1 MAPCYGWRSPHT
13 RGARVQHQPVKAQ
26 PRIIPAYA
34 GSTDRPLG
42 RPRPGADH
50 PRIRGEH
57 HAKAFEAWNVQGSS
71 PHTRGAPPQRHHRRP
86 ESRIIP
92 AYAGS
97 TCPEDAYECFLEG
110 SSPHTRGA
118 PTDSRSP
125 SGAGRIIPAYAGSTP
140 ACPSPSGAGRDHPR
154 IRGEHSAPSTSHRAV
169 NGSSP
174 HTRGARVH
182 VFDDGVCRG
191 IIPAYAGS
199 TVLECRPPATDSDH
213 PRIRGEH
220 VGGQVVLLAVVGSS
234 PHTRGAP
241 RYLHLR
247 RQTRR
252 IIPAYAGSTGR
263 LQSRSA
269 FPEDHPRIRGEHRQ
283 ELPESRFRDGSSPH
297 TRGARPGR
305 LPRPHESRI
314 IPAYAGS
321 TACPAARLRGVGD
334 HPRIRGEHARLRAC
348 TRQ

>member
-154 IRGEHSAPSTSHRAV
+154 IRGEHGMRGAAAGAAAGSSPHTRGAHVGDAGMIAIVGIIPAYAGSTHLVLAPLVAGPGSSPHTRGAPDGRNTTSSPTPDHPRIRGEHDASGIQGPFDAGSSPHTRGALRLQERGLWSYR
-169 NGSSP
+169 GSSP
-174 HTRGARVH
+174 HTRGAR
-182 VFDDGVCRG
+182 CR
-191 IIPAYAGS
+191 
-199 TVLECRPPATDSDH
+199 
-213 PRIRGEH
+213 
-220 VGGQVVLLAVVGSS
+220 
-234 PHTRGAP
+234 
-241 RYLHLR
+241 
-247 RQTRR
+247 
-252 IIPAYAGSTGR
+252 
-263 LQSRSA
+263 
-269 FPEDHPRIRGEHRQ
+269 
-283 ELPESRFRDGSSPH
+283 
-297 TRGARPGR
+297 
-305 LPRPHESRI
+305 
-314 IPAYAGS
+314 
-321 TACPAARLRGVGD
+321 
-334 HPRIRGEHARLRAC
+334 
-348 TRQ
+348 